1 MDYWKEALIWV
12 TGILAFFG
20 MMVFMCIYGE
30 TMREECRLAAIEQ
43 NYTAVEIQA
52 ICK

>member
-1 MDYWKEALIWV
+1 MDFWKEQLIWAI
-12 TGILAFFG
+12 GILVFFG
-20 MMVFMCIYGE
+20 MMVFMCIYCA
-30 TMREECRLAAIEQ
+30 TMQEECRLAAIQQ

>member
-20 MMVFMCIYGE
+20 MMVFMCVYCA
-30 TMREECRLAAIEQ
+30 TMQEECRLAAIQQ